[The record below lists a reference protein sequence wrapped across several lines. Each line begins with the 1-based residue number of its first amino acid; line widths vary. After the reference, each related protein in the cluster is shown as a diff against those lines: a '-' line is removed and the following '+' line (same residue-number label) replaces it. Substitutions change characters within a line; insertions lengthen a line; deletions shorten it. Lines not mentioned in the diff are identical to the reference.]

1 VLLADVRVALRNL
14 RSEPGYTAAAVVT
27 LAMTIGAT
35 TAIFSAVHAVLLN
48 PGGIH
53 APESLVMCW
62 ARDEARQ
69 LGVVELSYRNFE
81 DWAAHNRSFASA
93 AAVGSSTWPAVLD
106 GRGDPVRLAMAGVS
120 VSFFSTL
127 GAAPILGR
135 VFVAEDDLPNAPR
148 VVVLSH
154 STWATRFGGDRHVV
168 GTVITF
174 DGAPHTVAGV
184 MPPDFDFPRA
194 TDVWTPIVPILA
206 RSAGS
211 WSTKTLETVGVLF
224 VVGRLR
230 DHVTAAMAR
239 DELDALAARIERE
252 GGARRF
258 GSAVVVTPF
267 LDYSLGP
274 VRQALWALFGA
285 VGVLLLIGCANVSG
299 LMLTRASFRRRDHA
313 IRLALGATPAA
324 IGRLWVVETAVL
336 SAAGGGLGILGAHW
350 MAKAMVAI
358 APQNLPRLTSVEIDA
373 TVAAFTCAVVA
384 LAALLCGAGPL
395 RHALGSNLL
404 DGLNG
409 AARTSA
415 TRSVQRSRSALVTL
429 EIGLAIALMIAAGLV
444 VRSFVNLRQIRLGFA
459 PSGVVTMK
467 VSPRTTRP
475 PNEWIAE
482 LLARVSTMPGVEAAG
497 AVYLRPLALGP
508 IGQETSVILEGQPDS
523 PDVERQNPALNYQVA
538 TAGYF
543 TAMHIELKRGRLF
556 TDEDQGRSARVA
568 LVGESTAR
576 RLWPGQDPVGKRLL
590 MPTFERPVG
599 RRAWRI
605 VVGVVADVRYRGVD
619 DVRLDVYDPAS
630 QSPLDAGDLV
640 IRTSG
645 DPLRLSAAIQAAAR
659 ALDPRVLVS
668 STTTMDAVVARA
680 VAPWRFSVWVFG
692 LFAALAVALAT
703 GGLFSVVSLDVG
715 RRRRELAVRVALGAQ
730 RGDILW
736 SVLLPAMQRL
746 LAGVALG
753 VSVGAVAS
761 GVLRS
766 LLFGVEPLDATTY
779 VTVTL
784 LVCGVVMAASY
795 FPARRAAGADA
806 PASLRC
812 E

>member
-1 VLLADVRVALRNL
+1 MLADVRVALRNL
-14 RSEPGYTAAAVVT
+14 RNAPGYTAAASLT
-27 LAMTIGAT
+27 LAVTIGAT
-35 TAIFSAVHAVLLN
+35 TAIFSAVHAILLT
-48 PGGIH
+48 PAGIR
-53 APESLVMCW
+53 APESIVMCW
-62 ARDEARQ
+62 ARDDARQ

-81 DWAAHNRSFASA
+81 DWATHNRSFVSTG
-93 AAVGSSTWPAVLD
+93 AVGSSTWPAVLD
-106 GRGDPVRLAMAGVS
+106 GRGDPVRLALAGVS
-120 VSFFSTL
+120 VSFFATL
-127 GAAPILGR
+127 GVTPMVGR
-135 VFVAEDDLPNAPR
+135 VFDTGDDLPNAPR

-154 STWATRFGGDRHVV
+154 SLWTTRFGGDEHVV
-168 GTVITF
+168 GTVIAV
-174 DGAPHTVAGV
+174 DGTPHTVAGV
-184 MPPDFDFPRA
+184 MPADFDFPRG
-194 TDVWTPIVPILA
+194 TDVWTPVVPILA
-206 RSAGS
+206 GSAEGRR
-211 WSTKTLETVGVLF
+211 TNTLETVGVLL

-230 DHVTAAMAR
+230 DRVALAMAR
-239 DELDALAARIERE
+239 DELDAIAARIERE

-258 GSAVVVTPF
+258 GSSVVVTPF

-299 LMLTRASFRRRDHA
+299 LMLTRASFRRRDDA

-324 IGRLWVVETAVL
+324 IGRLWVAETAVL
-336 SAAGGGLGILGAHW
+336 SAAGGCLGILGAHW

-358 APQNLPRLTSVEIDA
+358 APANLPRLTSVAIDA

-384 LAALLCGAGPL
+384 LTALLCGAGPL
-395 RHALGSNLL
+395 RHALGSNPI
-404 DGLNG
+404 DGLNA
-409 AARTSA
+409 AARATA
-415 TRSVQRSRSALVTL
+415 TRSAQRSRSALVSL

-459 PSGVVTMK
+459 PSRILTMT

-475 PNEWIAE
+475 GNEWIAE
-482 LLARVSTMPGVEAAG
+482 LLVRVASIPGVEAAG

-508 IGQETSVILEGQPDS
+508 IGQEASVILEGQSDS
-523 PDVERQNPALNYQVA
+523 PGAERRNPALNYQVA
-538 TAGYF
+538 TTGYF
-543 TAMHIELKRGRLF
+543 RAMRIELKRGRLF
-556 TDEDQGRSARVA
+556 TDEDHGRSPRVA
-568 LVGESTAR
+568 LVGETTAR
-576 RLWPGQDPVGKRLL
+576 RLWPGLDPVGQRLL
-590 MPTFERPVG
+590 MPTFEPSG
-599 RRAWRI
+599 APRAWRI

-645 DPLRLSAAIQAAAR
+645 DPLRSSAAVQAAAR

-668 STTTMDAVVARA
+668 NITTMDAVVSRA
-680 VAPWRFSVWVFG
+680 VAPWRFSVWLFG

-730 RGDILW
+730 RGDILR

-746 LAGVALG
+746 FAGVALG
-753 VSVGAVAS
+753 VLVAVGAS
-761 GVLRS
+761 GVLRGM
-766 LLFGVEPLDATTY
+766 LFGVEALDAMTY
-779 VTVTL
+779 VTVIV
-784 LVCGVVMAASY
+784 LVSAVVMAASY
-795 FPARRAAGADA
+795 VPARRAACADA
-806 PASLRC
+806 LASLRC